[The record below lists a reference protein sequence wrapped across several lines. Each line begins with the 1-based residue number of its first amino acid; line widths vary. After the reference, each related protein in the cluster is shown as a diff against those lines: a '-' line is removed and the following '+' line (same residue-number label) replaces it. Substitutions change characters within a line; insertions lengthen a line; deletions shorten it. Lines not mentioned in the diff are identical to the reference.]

1 MLGKEIGI
9 LSGVLWSIDIA
20 KKVEKL
26 FKEARLIAKETGKIL
41 AIALANGWPFI
52 KQTVS
57 LVGFSLGGQ
66 VIKSC
71 IKCLHKLGVKD
82 VV

>member
-1 MLGKEIGI
+1 MLGAEIGI
-9 LSGVLWSIDIA
+9 LSGVFWSIDIA

-66 VIKSC
+66 VVKSC
-71 IKCLHKLGVKD
+71 IKCLYKLGAKD